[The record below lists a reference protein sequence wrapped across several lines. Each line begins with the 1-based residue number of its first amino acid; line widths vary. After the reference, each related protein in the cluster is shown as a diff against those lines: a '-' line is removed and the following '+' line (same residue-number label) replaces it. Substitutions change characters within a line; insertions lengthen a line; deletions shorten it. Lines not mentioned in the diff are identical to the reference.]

1 MSSKAIINPA
11 QSEKE
16 FEQDYDD
23 GMMFFHSHNVWEAM
37 QKLEN
42 FYQCKIYG
50 YLDIQ
55 ESADYLC
62 DFNAFDKDCEDYI
75 CDIDEVPNDLWVE
88 AFESAYDNIHSDYG
102 WADWQDYIYDYL
114 VQNLSSKTNE

>member
-1 MSSKAIINPA
+1 MHDKGIMNPA
-11 QSEKE
+11 QSDKDMVP
-16 FEQDYDD
+16 DYDD
-23 GMMFFHSHNVWEAM
+23 GMLFFHSHSLWDAM
-37 QKLEN
+37 AKLEK

-75 CDIDEVPNDLWVE
+75 CDIDEVPNDLWVK
-88 AFESAYDNIHSDYG
+88 AFDSAYDNIHGDYG
-102 WADWQDYIYDYL
+102 WADWQDYIYDYI
-114 VQNLSSKTNE
+114 VENLSRKTNE